1 MSQTEAPSVIDFEAL
16 LAPIPGE
23 HPTGVDLRE
32 SEDAKYYEVRDL
44 RKAEIENE
52 RANQRFAL
60 MNADDLALEES
71 LRSNPRRAANWGLVV
86 SKASFLLANSSKDLW
101 IVAWLIEAL
110 VREKGIAGLRDG
122 IRLSRQ
128 LSEQYW
134 DSILPRPNEDEGGDE
149 WTLSQLNGLNETLS
163 KTLERVPLFRSDVL
177 EKKIRV
183 FTLLT
188 YSEAEK
194 LEKMPSDVRSARVG
208 EGAATLEDFQNAGR
222 KATIQELLE
231 HSATIA
237 STIREIS
244 QYYDTLTRLAS
255 GSLEVSKIEKS
266 LAEYSNCFHQLTKGR
281 STSLQQTEE
290 TQTGLT
296 TGTEESVPGTH
307 RSVSMLN
314 KQIMTRDDALEG
326 LLKVADFFRRTEPHS
341 PVSYA
346 LEQAVRWGRMPLPE
360 LLGDLIS
367 DQNVR
372 EEMFRRLGIQNPTDS
387 QNSGDDS

>member
-1 MSQTEAPSVIDFEAL
+1 MSHPEAPSVIDFEAL

-23 HPTGVDLRE
+23 HPAGVDLRE
-32 SEDAKYYEVRDL
+32 SEDVRYYEVRDL

-71 LRSNPRRAANWGLVV
+71 LRTNPRRAANWGMVA
-86 SKASFLLANSSKDLW
+86 SKASSLLINSSKDLW
-101 IVAWLIEAL
+101 VVAWLIEAL
-110 VREKGIAGLRDG
+110 VRERGIAGLRDG
-122 IRLSRQ
+122 LRLSRQ
-128 LSEQYW
+128 LAEQYW
-134 DSILPRPNEDEGGDE
+134 ESILPRPNEDEGGDE

-163 KTLERVPLFRSDVL
+163 KILDRVPLFRSDVL

-194 LEKMPSDVRSARVG
+194 LEKLPSDVRSAKIG
-208 EGAATLEDFQNAGR
+208 DGAATLEDFQNAGK

-231 HSATIA
+231 QSATIA
-237 STIREIS
+237 STIREVN

-255 GSLEVSKIEKS
+255 ASLEVSKIEKS
-266 LAEYSNCFHQLTKGR
+266 LAEYSNCFDQLTKNR
-281 STSLQQTEE
+281 LTSLQQTVD

-296 TGTEESVPGTH
+296 TETDEAVPGTL
-307 RSVSMLN
+307 RGVSMLN
-314 KQIMTRDDALEG
+314 NQIMTRDDALEG
-326 LLKVADFFRRTEPHS
+326 LLKVADFFRQTEPHS

-372 EEMFRRLGIQNPTDS
+372 DEMFRRLGIQNPADS
-387 QNSGDDS
+387 HNSGDDS